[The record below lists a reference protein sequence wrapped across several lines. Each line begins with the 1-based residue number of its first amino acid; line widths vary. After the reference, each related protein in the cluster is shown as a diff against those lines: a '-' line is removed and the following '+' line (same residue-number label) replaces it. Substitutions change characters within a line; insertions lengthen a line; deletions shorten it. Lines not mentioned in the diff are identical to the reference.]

1 MMSLMA
7 FLQNWFSD
15 SARNDEDRGATM
27 VEYALIVTLIALAA
41 ITGITA
47 FGGHLG
53 NFFSGLVSKF

>member
-1 MMSLMA
+1 MTSLMA

-41 ITGITA
+41 IGGISQ
-47 FGGHLG
+47 FGGHLST
-53 NFFSGLVSKF
+53 FFSGLVSKF